1 MNNSEIGENAG
12 KIWHLL
18 SEKGEL
24 SLKQIKKDLKIK
36 KGDDLFLALGWLF
49 REDKLNAKENETDTF
64 VSLK

>member
-1 MNNSEIGENAG
+1 MINSEIGENAG
-12 KIWHLL
+12 RIWQILN
-18 SEKGEL
+18 EKGEL

-49 REDKLNAKENETDTF
+49 REDKLIMREDGADSF